1 MACIGVTTRG
11 VRASYVDARTFDSQR
26 RAESESGP
34 ATRREPWRC
43 RMESAPDAIVYD
55 PELFRREILSRLR
68 SVPLGEIMAT
78 TGCSKASPS
87 DYRRGKR
94 TSHVSTGMAL
104 ARLVDVSS

>member
-1 MACIGVTTRG
+1 MVLRPEESLGGAGW
-11 VRASYVDARTFDSQR
+11 SQLQN
-26 RAESESGP
+26 
-34 ATRREPWRC
+34 
-43 RMESAPDAIVYD
+43 AIVYD